1 MQAATFSA
9 GGLALALATLSLE
22 GDQRTRYVPPLVAAR
37 SAGLLARLC
46 SLPAALE
53 AMARPGAV
61 DRIVRVCYHFWLSLD
76 VLLRWEL
83 LLLRGSVSVF
93 VFHV

>member
-9 GGLALALATLSLE
+9 GGLALVLATLSLE
-22 GDQRTRYVPPLVAAR
+22 GDQRARFVPPLVAAR

-46 SLPAALE
+46 SLPAALL

-61 DRIVRVCYHFWLSLD
+61 DRIVRVCLS
-76 VLLRWEL
+76 WEL
-83 LLLRGSVSVF
+83 Q
-93 VFHV
+93 